1 MVRRPAS
8 ARTAS
13 AGVTQ
18 TRHAVESGLQW
29 VFREQPLED
38 YGIDAHVELV
48 DGEEMLGR
56 LIALQIKSGRSY
68 FGSPADGGWWFR
80 DQAAHFKYWLRFSVP
95 VIVVLVD
102 LDTGLCH
109 WQLVTDATVEK
120 SGSKQW
126 KLFVPEAHVLDSSA
140 VWPLREAAES
150 SAGQS
155 RQPLGGPIGSF
166 SASDLEVHSAVQG
179 DGVLPAYVVRAHDR
193 ALDELVAGV
202 TSPAARSGCA
212 ILIGDSC
219 TGKTRA
225 LYEAL
230 HRRGS
235 GPGATSLA
243 DAGWRV
249 WPEMNPLPPRRFL
262 EELKLVGSRT
272 VVWLN
277 EAQRYLADPAEDVR
291 AGIAA
296 ELLALLGDE
305 SRGPVLV
312 LGTLWPDRW
321 QELTHE
327 PEKAEVDPFASA
339 RQLLEGNHLRVPDRF
354 TNAEVTVA
362 RQSGDPLLV
371 AAANRLA
378 GTSVTQELAGATD
391 LLRRYETAGAA
402 SQAVVHALMDARRL
416 GHGEWFSTSFLHA
429 ATRCYLHGDARRGAD
444 EDPSWFDAA
453 IAGLLEPGA
462 ASGPLLRRDLP
473 GYRLDDY
480 LDERGRVHRRFEFP
494 LAEFWTAV
502 AESEMTSDSRLRM
515 AAGAAARLRWRI
527 AAALYELTG
536 TIDAGKQLSA
546 LASHRLFEAAPDAAE
561 RFARLAAA
569 AGVPEALTLVAL
581 HGSGRGRGDGMSLL
595 RQAGELGDPKALDH
609 LAFKLESTGD
619 KEGAEA
625 VARRAVAF
633 GSWVATVSVAEWRDG
648 DFPREA
654 EKLVQ
659 GLPEDLRWAALAE
672 FATRRD
678 GLEDAEGAE
687 RLALEAAAEGHPGV
701 VWTLAD
707 ERQDRGDKTAARRL
721 LARVPDPDAPEDA
734 LRVAL
739 IGARA
744 GDYER
749 ARRLLARVS
758 GAREV
763 DDQAAVI
770 AEASPHL
777 IRVLR
782 DVLEA
787 LGEHKVVRRLLD
799 RLETGQPRELSTG
812 ADTWSTADT
821 AQTEDDVVQAYVTL
835 AGFHARRGDFTQA
848 ESLAMA
854 ASVLGETAGL
864 VAVSEQLLDRGDQ
877 RSAERLAL
885 CAVNSA
891 DTEWSDASPGKALAA
906 ARGDD
911 AVLKWGLEADGSTA
925 QPW

>member
-1 MVRRPAS
+1 M
-8 ARTAS
+8 
-13 AGVTQ
+13 TQ

-48 DGEEMLGR
+48 DGDEMLGR

-68 FGSPADGGWWFR
+68 FGSPADGGWSFR
-80 DQAAHFKYWLRFSVP
+80 DKAAHFKYWLRFSVP

-102 LDTGLCH
+102 LDTKRCH

-120 SGSKQW
+120 SASKQW

-140 VWPLREAAES
+140 ARPLREAAES
-150 SAGQS
+150 DAGQR
-155 RQPLGGPIGSF
+155 RQPPGGPIDSF
-166 SASDLEVHSAVQG
+166 SASDLEVHRAAQG
-179 DGVLPAYVVRAHDR
+179 DGTLPAYVVRAHDR
-193 ALDELVAGV
+193 ALDELVAGAAG
-202 TSPAARSGCA
+202 PAARSGCA
-212 ILIGDSC
+212 ILVGDSC

-235 GPGATSLA
+235 GPGAPSLA
-243 DAGWRV
+243 EAGWRV
-249 WPEMNPLPPRRFL
+249 WPETNPLPPRRFL
-262 EELKLVGSRT
+262 DELKLVGPQT

-291 AGIAA
+291 AGIAN
-296 ELLALLGDE
+296 ELLALLADE

-312 LGTLWPDRW
+312 LGTLWPEHAH
-321 QELTHE
+321 ELTHE
-327 PEKAEVDPFASA
+327 PEEKAEVDRFRAA
-339 RQLLEGNHLRVPDRF
+339 RRLLDGNQVRVPDRF
-354 TNAEVTVA
+354 TNAEVAVA

-371 AAANRLA
+371 AAASRPA
-378 GTSVTQELAGATD
+378 GTSVTQELAGTTD
-391 LLRRYETAGAA
+391 LLHRYETAGAVA
-402 SQAVVHALMDARRL
+402 QAAVHALMDARRL
-416 GHGEWFSTSFLHA
+416 GHGEWFSTSFLYA
-429 ATRCYLHGDARRGAD
+429 ATRCYLDGDARRSAD
-444 EDPSWFDAA
+444 ETPSWFDAA
-453 IAGLLEPGA
+453 IADLLEPGT
-462 ASGPLLRRDLP
+462 ASGPALDRDLP

-480 LDERGRVHRRFEFP
+480 LDARGRVHRRFEFP
-494 LAEFWTAV
+494 PAEFWTAV

-527 AAALYELTG
+527 AASLYELIG
-536 TIDAGKQLSA
+536 TIDAGRQLSA
-546 LASHRLFEAAPDAAE
+546 LASHCLFEGAPDAAE
-561 RFARLAAA
+561 RVARMAAA

-581 HGSGRGRGDGMSLL
+581 SGRGRGDRVSLL
-595 RQAGELGDPKALDH
+595 RQAGDIGDLKALDY
-609 LAFKLESTGD
+609 LASELESTGD

-625 VARRAVAF
+625 VARRAVEL
-633 GSWVATVSVAEWRDG
+633 GSWAATVSIAELRDV

-654 EKLVQ
+654 EKLVK
-659 GLPEDLRWAALAE
+659 GLPKELRWAALAE

-687 RLALEAAAEGHPGV
+687 RLAVEAAVEGHPDV
-701 VWTLAD
+701 LWTLAD
-707 ERQDRGDKTAARRL
+707 ERQDRGAKTAARRL
-721 LARVPDPDAPEDA
+721 LARAPDPDEPEDA

-758 GAREV
+758 GARDVE
-763 DDQAAVI
+763 DQAAAIV
-770 AEASPHL
+770 EASPHL
-777 IRVLR
+777 SRVLR
-782 DVLEA
+782 EVLEA
-787 LGEHKVVRRLLD
+787 LGEHEVARQLRD
-799 RLETGQPRELSTG
+799 RLETGRSRELSTG
-812 ADTWSTADT
+812 ADTWSAADP
-821 AQTEDDVVQAYVTL
+821 AQTEDEVAQAYVTL

-848 ESLAMA
+848 ESLAIA
-854 ASVLGETAGL
+854 ASVLGVTAGL

-885 CAVNSA
+885 CAVNSV
-891 DTEWSDASPGKALAA
+891 DMEWSDASPGKALAA

-911 AVLKWGLEADGSTA
+911 AELKWGLDADGSTA
-925 QPW
+925 RPW